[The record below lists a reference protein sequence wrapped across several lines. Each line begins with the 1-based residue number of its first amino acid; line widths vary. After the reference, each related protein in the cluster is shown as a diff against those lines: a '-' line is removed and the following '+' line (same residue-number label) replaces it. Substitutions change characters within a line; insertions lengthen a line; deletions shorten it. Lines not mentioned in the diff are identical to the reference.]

1 MDKKVLV
8 LDIDGT
14 LTNAKKEITPRTKRA
29 IFDMQKKGHKIVLA
43 SGRPTAG
50 VWPIAEKLKLSEY
63 GGYILSFNGAKVIQC
78 QTKEII
84 SQNVIPKELI
94 PDIYQAAVIQHTGL
108 ISYSERTIL
117 AATEIDEYIR
127 LEAKIN
133 HMEIENVENF
143 IEYISFPITK
153 CLMTGPGE
161 HMEVVEQR
169 LKKQFEGKLSIYR
182 SEPFFLEIMPMN
194 VDKAF
199 ALETLS
205 KYLNLTREHF
215 ISCGDGFNDVTMI
228 EFAGLGVA
236 MENAQEKVKKAA
248 DYITKSNEED
258 GVASVIEQFILKED
272 KDVIFANSK

>member
-14 LTNAKKEITPRTKRA
+14 LTNAKKEITPRTKKA
-29 IFDMQKKGHKIVLA
+29 IFDMQERGHKLVLA

-50 VWPIAEKLKLSEY
+50 VWPIAEELKLSKY

-84 SQNVIPKELI
+84 SQNAIPEEWI
-94 PDIYQAAVIQHTGL
+94 PDIYQAAITQHTGL
-108 ISYSERTIL
+108 ISYLENTIL

-133 HMEIENVENF
+133 HMPIEKVENF
-143 IEYISFPITK
+143 VEYISFAITK
-153 CLMTGPGE
+153 CLMTGHGE
-161 HMEVVEQR
+161 HMEVVEQK

-182 SEPFFLEIMPMN
+182 SEPFFLEIMPIN

-199 ALETLS
+199 ALENLS
-205 KYLNLTREHF
+205 QHLNLTKEHF
-215 ISCGDGFNDVTMI
+215 ISCGDGFNDITMI

-236 MENAQEKVKKAA
+236 MKNAQEKVKKVA

-258 GVASVIEQFILKED
+258 GVAHVIEKFILTT
-272 KDVIFANSK
+272 

>member
-29 IFDMQKKGHKIVLA
+29 IFDMQEKGHKIVLA

-108 ISYSERTIL
+108 ISYSECTIL

-205 KYLNLTREHF
+205 KYLNLTRKHF